1 MRTLIFLL
9 LSCLASG
16 LALAGVRIE
25 HWTAPSGAR
34 VYFVETRVV
43 PILDVQIDFAGGGA
57 FVPAAKSGLAG
68 LTRSLLEAG
77 AGDMDEERIAGR
89 LVDLGAR
96 LGGSVDSDRAS
107 VSLRTLSSQAERD
120 AALELMRTVLSAP
133 TFPPSVL
140 EREKGRSISSIREAE
155 TRPDAIAGKRFAAA
169 IYPDH
174 PYGVSPTV
182 ESVGAVTREDLV
194 EFHRRH
200 YGAKGAVVSIIGD
213 VSRAEA
219 EAIAQRL
226 TEALPAG
233 GAALVPPEVK
243 KPLRGVIKIAH
254 PAAQSHVHIGLPAIR
269 RSDPD
274 YFPLLVGNYSLG
286 GGGFV
291 SRLMKEVRE
300 KRGYAYS
307 VYSYFAPRKLEG
319 PFEIGLQTKREQ
331 VDDALKVV
339 DEVLTDYIARGPTA
353 RELAAAKKNMVD
365 GLALRMDSNAKLL
378 GYLSA
383 IGFYGLPLTYLD
395 DFPAKVNA
403 VTVEQVKAAFA
414 PPREGREPGHCHR
427 RRRLDLEPHPHHR
440 RRMAQP
446 SDPGARWTRF
456 AADPGPGA
464 RNPVQLAGTGFER
477 PGLPRPVRRQRCPG
491 FRGGL
496 ARRRLRCAGGAF
508 PPCIHSPAETCRGLR
523 LSPARTVLL
532 RCAKIR
538 PPACPAL

>member
-1 MRTLIFLL
+1 MRTLIILL
-9 LSCLASG
+9 LSFLASG
-16 LALAGVRIE
+16 FALAGVRIE
-25 HWTAPSGAR
+25 HWTAPSGAK
-34 VYFVETRVV
+34 VYFLETRVV
-43 PILDVQIDFAGGGA
+43 PILDVQIDFAGGGV

-77 AGDMDEERIAGR
+77 AGDMDEEKIAGR

-96 LGGSVDSDRAS
+96 LGGSVDSDRSS
-107 VSLRTLSSQAERD
+107 VGLRTLSSKAERE

-133 TFPPSVL
+133 SFPQSVL

-174 PYGVSPTV
+174 PYGFSPTV

-213 VSRAEA
+213 VSRGEA

-226 TEALPAG
+226 TEALPVG

-269 RSDPD
+269 RGDPD

-319 PFEIGLQTKREQ
+319 PFEIGLQTKRDQ
-331 VDDALKVV
+331 AGDALKVV
-339 DEVLTDYIARGPTA
+339 DEVLTDYIAKGPTA
-353 RELAAAKKNMVD
+353 KELAAAKKNMVD

-378 GYLSA
+378 GYLST

-414 PPREGREPGHCHR
+414 RHVKAEN
-427 RRRLDLEPHPHHR
+427 LV
-440 RRMAQP
+440 
-446 SDPGARWTRF
+446 TVIV
-456 AADPGPGA
+456 AAD
-464 RNPVQLAGTGFER
+464 
-477 PGLPRPVRRQRCPG
+477 
-491 FRGGL
+491 
-496 ARRRLRCAGGAF
+496 
-508 PPCIHSPAETCRGLR
+508 
-523 LSPARTVLL
+523 
-532 RCAKIR
+532 
-538 PPACPAL
+538 